1 MASSRPAAGNEP
13 PPTDWKHPAD
23 VLIRSFFGQT
33 FVLRAETPGAPSG
46 TPGSPPGP
54 PCVKHGDR
62 FTESPEEEEEEE
74 EEEEDD
80 TDGIDTVLSTGRRL
94 AAGTKHE
101 GRRVVRLNVNARE
114 RRRMHDLNDALDELR
129 AVIPYPHGPSVR
141 KLSKIATLLLARNHI
156 LLQSRAIRELKR
168 LLPGAAP
175 GPGLGFY
182 DRPAEYPVPAEVPS
196 SGAVFSPT
204 GVVIGD
210 QSSVA
215 PSTGSDWIALNPN

>member
-1 MASSRPAAGNEP
+1 MASSRPAAGNEPP

-54 PCVKHGDR
+54 PCVKHGD
-62 FTESPEEEEEEE
+62 P
-74 EEEEDD
+74 
-80 TDGIDTVLSTGRRL
+80 VLSTGRRL

>member
-1 MASSRPAAGNEP
+1 MDSSRPTAGNEP

-33 FVLRAETPGAPSG
+33 FALRAETTGAPPG

-54 PCVKHGDR
+54 PCVKHAVR
-62 FTESPEEEEEEE
+62 FTENPEEGEEEDEEEE
-74 EEEEDD
+74 EEEED
-80 TDGIDTVLSTGRRL
+80 GIDTVPSTGRRL
-94 AAGTKHE
+94 VAGTKHE

-129 AVIPYPHGPSVR
+129 SVIPYPHGPSVR

-168 LLPGAAP
+168 LLPGASP
-175 GPGLGFY
+175 GLGPGLGFY

-210 QSSVA
+210 QSSGC
-215 PSTGSDWIALNPN
+215 SIDRF